1 MVMEPR
7 PKPKGL
13 QKLPPPP
20 PPPEVPAAATLLE
33 SMPNAQDAHRETGM
47 DVKEAVQAARAHV
60 SEIFAGEMLT
70 DVGLEEVTFDHEEN
84 LDGEISGG
92 VWAITIGF
100 SRPWDDPN
108 RHGPQLGEAAP
119 PRRTYMTVRIHD
131 ATGKALELTRRAL
144 D

>member
-1 MVMEPR
+1 
-7 PKPKGL
+7 
-13 QKLPPPP
+13 
-20 PPPEVPAAATLLE
+20 
-33 SMPNAQDAHRETGM
+33 M
-47 DVKEAVQAARAHV
+47 DVKEAVQAARTHV

-70 DVGLEEVTFDHEEN
+70 DVGLEEVTFDHEE
-84 LDGEISGG
+84 DGG

-108 RHGPQLGEAAP
+108 RHGPQLGEAVP

>member
-13 QKLPPPP
+13 QKPPPP
-20 PPPEVPAAATLLE
+20 PPPEAPTVATLLE
-33 SMPNAQDAHRETGM
+33 SMPNARDAPRETGM
-47 DVKEAVQAARAHV
+47 DVKEAVQVARAHV
-60 SEIFAGEMLT
+60 SEIFASEMLT

-108 RHGPQLGEAAP
+108 RHGPQLGEAVP
-119 PRRTYMTVRIHD
+119 PRRTYMTVRIRD
-131 ATGKALELTRRAL
+131 ATGEALELTRRAL

>member
-1 MVMEPR
+1 
-7 PKPKGL
+7 
-13 QKLPPPP
+13 
-20 PPPEVPAAATLLE
+20 
-33 SMPNAQDAHRETGM
+33 M

-70 DVGLEEVTFDHEEN
+70 DVGLEEVTFDHEE
-84 LDGEISGG
+84 DGAG